1 MSSVQFVNS
10 KAEVLRKAQAL
21 AMNIN
26 AGKGLF
32 DVMKSN
38 LGPKGTMKMLVGGA
52 GQIKLTKDGRVL
64 LYEMQIKHPTA
75 AMIARSATAQD
86 DTVGDGTTSNVLFI
100 GELLKQ
106 AEQLIYEG
114 LHPRIITEGY
124 ELAKKECMRL
134 LDEFKITR
142 EVDSALMTDVAKT
155 SLGTK
160 LQPQWANMLV
170 PMVVGAVQCIKQDNK
185 DIDLHMVEIMH
196 MVHRQASESR
206 LVNGLVLDHG
216 GRHSDMPNELKNC
229 FILTANVSLEYEKT
243 EVHSGFYFS
252 TAEQREKLVLSER
265 KFTDE
270 RCMKIVELKRK
281 VCTEGQTFVLI
292 NQKGIDPVCLEMLA
306 KEGILG
312 LRRAK
317 RRNMERL
324 MLACGGRAINSV
336 EDLTKEDL
344 GWAEHVCQETLGDD
358 KFTFVEGC
366 KNAKSCTILVKG
378 PDQHTI
384 AQLKDAIRDGLRAVK
399 NLVEDNCV
407 VPGAG
412 AFEIYAHQKLME
424 FKDTVEGK
432 SKLGIEAFAKALLV
446 IPKILSENAGY
457 DVQDAVIMLQ
467 DEYRKRKVPTGINLV
482 KFGVLS
488 PDQMGI
494 FDNYCVKKL
503 FVTLSNTLAQ
513 QLLLCDEI
521 LKAGRQM
528 GKSRD
533 PNAPANAPVR

>member
-114 LHPRIITEGY
+114 VHPRIITEGY
-124 ELAKKECMRL
+124 ELAKKQCMKL

-160 LQPQWANMLV
+160 LQPKWANMLV
-170 PMVVGAVQCIKQDNK
+170 PMVVGAVQCIKK
-185 DIDLHMVEIMH
+185 EKEEIDLHMVEIMH
-196 MVHRQASESR
+196 MVHRQASDSR

-336 EDLTKEDL
+336 EDLTVEDL
-344 GWAEHVCQETLGDD
+344 GWAEHVRQETLGDD

-399 NLVEDNCV
+399 NCVEDNCV

-412 AFEIYAHQKLME
+412 AFEIFAHQRLME
-424 FKDTVEGK
+424 YKDTVEGK
-432 SKLGIEAFAKALLV
+432 SKLGIEGFAKALLV

-457 DVQDAVIMLQ
+457 DVQDAVILLQ
-467 DEYRKRKVPTGINLV
+467 DEFRKRKVPTGINLV
-482 KFGVLS
+482 KFGVIS

-503 FVTLSNTLAQ
+503 LSL
-513 QLLLCDEI
+513 I
-521 LKAGRQM
+521 HI
-528 GKSRD
+528 
-533 PNAPANAPVR
+533 